1 MNRKIKVLWDF
12 RGPDALKIAE
22 HHRIHLQEYAD
33 QQRLVLIDIGVEK
46 HSDYFTSAYMTI
58 HETDV
63 LQIRDQLK
71 PQRAVLAP

>member
-33 QQRLVLIDIGVEK
+33 QQQLVLIEIGVQV
-46 HSDYFTSAYMTI
+46 HTDYFASAFMTI
-58 HETDV
+58 DESDLLSV
-63 LQIRDQLK
+63 RDQLK
-71 PQRAVLAP
+71 PQRAVLAN